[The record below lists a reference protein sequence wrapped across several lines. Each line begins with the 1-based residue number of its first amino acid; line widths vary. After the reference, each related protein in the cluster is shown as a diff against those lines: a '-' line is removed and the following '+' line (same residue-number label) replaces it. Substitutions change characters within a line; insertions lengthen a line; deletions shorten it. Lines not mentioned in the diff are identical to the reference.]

1 MRELA
6 QRLFLSLWCSAAGLI
21 SVGVLLHSAHK
32 LWELLREG
40 EALGVFG
47 LFFSL
52 LLCLSLALTG
62 LFARVIFVARYGVV
76 SPRLGRYCL
85 LLGLPFLALALWSI
99 LR

>member
-6 QRLFLSLWCSAAGLI
+6 LRLFFSLWCSAAGLI

-32 LWELLREG
+32 LWELLQDG
-40 EALGVFG
+40 KAVGAFG
-47 LFFSL
+47 LFLAL

-76 SPRLGRYCL
+76 EPRLARYCL
-85 LLGLPFLALALWSI
+85 LLGVPFLVPALWSI